1 MDQVCLLT
9 FLFSGIFLIDRVHGA
24 DKTPDTFFKVTANA
38 TCGEKGKT
46 GKIQCFAGTT
56 CCEDK
61 DGNAVGC
68 MNSGQICC
76 QGEYTAKV
84 CDYGSKCCLD
94 NIGRLVGCASENEKC
109 CAGQICTV
117 GETCCNN
124 EQGKPYKCAA
134 VGYTCCPTTTVTVCS
149 PGQVCCKNS
158 GGKPIGCAEKTDQ
171 CCNNQ
176 VCSIGQTC
184 CPTANICWSAG
195 ETCCGSTVCS
205 QYQVCCGAFGKAC
218 INTLEQECCNNQP
231 GPKGKCCRDGTCAD
245 LSGELCCGL
254 SKCVGSTCC
263 GEDSAARCCQNGQMC
278 CGSAYSPICCE
289 IGERCEGGQCT
300 ANNIL

>member
-1 MDQVCLLT
+1 MESCEIKSGSGLGTRLGYQYTYTLRSSPSHWQAASRTMDQVCLLM

-46 GKIQCFAGTT
+46 QIQCFTGTT

-94 NIGRLVGCASENEKC
+94 DIGRLVGCASENEKC

-134 VGYTCCPTTTVTVCS
+134 VGYTCCPTSIVTVCS
-149 PGQVCCKNS
+149 PGLVCCKNS
-158 GGKPIGCAEKTDQ
+158 GGKP
-171 CCNNQ
+171 CN
-176 VCSIGQTC
+176 
-184 CPTANICWSAG
+184 W
-195 ETCCGSTVCS
+195 
-205 QYQVCCGAFGKAC
+205 
-218 INTLEQECCNNQP
+218 
-231 GPKGKCCRDGTCAD
+231 
-245 LSGELCCGL
+245 LC
-254 SKCVGSTCC
+254 
-263 GEDSAARCCQNGQMC
+263 
-278 CGSAYSPICCE
+278 
-289 IGERCEGGQCT
+289 
-300 ANNIL
+300 